1 MEVNGMIIEMT
12 KTELAVFDSLNED
25 GFDDIEILS
34 EMINVFGVETRV
46 INSRKI
52 KIMITGC
59 VAS

>member
-52 KIMITGC
+52 KTMIIGC

>member
-1 MEVNGMIIEMT
+1 MIIKMK